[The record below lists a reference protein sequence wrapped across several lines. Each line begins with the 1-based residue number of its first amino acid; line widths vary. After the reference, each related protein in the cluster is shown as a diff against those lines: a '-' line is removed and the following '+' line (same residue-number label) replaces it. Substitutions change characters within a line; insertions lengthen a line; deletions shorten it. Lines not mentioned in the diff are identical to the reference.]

1 MASLGKA
8 RFVSFALL
16 LLTFA
21 AGVLAGVAWWGNRAA
36 SSPVAEERGDGQR
49 GREGRRLVID
59 EVGLEPAKRAE
70 VDEIVQH
77 FRATMREL
85 NEEIDAEFEP
95 RRRGLV
101 RATLDSI
108 RSILAPEQLAVYDSL
123 RAARFRSR
131 NEGPDSAGGVRD
143 RGRTDRRPE
152 R

>member
-21 AGVLAGVAWWGNRAA
+21 AGVLAGVAWWGNRADPP
-36 SSPVAEERGDGQR
+36 PVAEEGGEGQR

-77 FRATMREL
+77 YRATMREL

-95 RRRGLV
+95 RRRGLI

-108 RSILAPEQLAVYDSL
+108 RSVLAPEQLATYDSL

-143 RGRTDRRPE
+143 RGRPE
-152 R
+152 RRQER

>member
-21 AGVLAGVAWWGNRAA
+21 AGVLAGVAWWGNRADPP
-36 SSPVAEERGDGQR
+36 PVAEEGGEGQR

-77 FRATMREL
+77 YRAAMREL

-108 RSILAPEQLAVYDSL
+108 RSVLAPEQLAAYDSL

-143 RGRTDRRPE
+143 RGRPE
-152 R
+152 RRQER